1 MLHWLGILVVLLT
14 LADQTPTA
22 NSDTSGLQPH
32 ILRKPFVPGKIV
44 VLNLSKHFA
53 TAIRLPEAVS
63 SVVVGEPAKFKVE
76 HSEKEPRLVFVKPIS
91 DGAAQSNLLISTVA
105 GRSVSL
111 LVRNEGDQ
119 PEHAAGEDP
128 IRPIHLVLDL
138 LPEKGFLI
146 EENSPASLLVAET
159 VHLEKPNSEIARDA
173 WPVRTQARLDR
184 LLESQRISRLRP
196 LRGNPLGVSIGQIFE
211 DGRQTFVLFS
221 VVNQGKQAVELLP
234 PQVQLAGTRGKGR
247 GSVEQIPVRE
257 YRLTSRRLRP
267 NERADSV
274 VTFDRPAFK
283 QSHESYF
290 LQIAES
296 AAVDRPS
303 LAPIDPSGS
312 QILSGEEER

>member
-1 MLHWLGILVVLLT
+1 M
-14 LADQTPTA
+14 A
-22 NSDTSGLQPH
+22 NSDISELQPR
-32 ILRKPFVPGKIV
+32 ILRRPIVAGKIV
-44 VLNLSKHFA
+44 VLNVGLHLA

-63 SVVVGEPAKFKVE
+63 SVVVGDPARFKVE

-91 DGAAQSNLLISTVA
+91 AGAAESNVLISTIA

-111 LVRNEGDQ
+111 LVRSEDKQ
-119 PEHAAGEDP
+119 PEHSAGSDS
-128 IRPIHLVLDL
+128 IRPVHLVLDL

-146 EENSPASLLVAET
+146 EESSPASLLVAET
-159 VHLEKPNSEIARDA
+159 VHLEKPNSEIARDE

-184 LLESQRISRLRP
+184 LLESQRSGRLRS
-196 LRGNPLGVSIGQIFE
+196 LRGNPLGVGIGQIFE
-211 DGRQTFVLFS
+211 DGPQTFVLFS
-221 VVNQGKQAVELLP
+221 VVNHGRQAIELLP

-267 NERADSV
+267 NERSDGV

-303 LAPIDPSGS
+303 LVPIDPGRS